1 MPRLEVG
8 GHIRGRIMATVVI
21 VDGCAVGRS
30 MIENILVDIG
40 GGIRIQPFADPY
52 QALAWMRAYPPDLVL
67 VLGPNLAMGGA
78 EFVARLRQTPN
89 CAELPLVYIGG
100 GDDKEARYRIL
111 EEGATDFLSTPIDY
125 RDCRIRFNNLLRQQR
140 RDRDTLER
148 IGRLEGKI
156 REATLRLDQWERETL
171 LRLAKAGECRYE
183 SIGDHGLRIAGYSRL
198 IAQTLGLSPDQC
210 EIIERSAPMHD
221 IGMIG
226 IADEILRKTDGLD
239 GQERQAMQ
247 THTSIGYEILKN
259 SASSYLQAGA
269 EIALSHHERFDG
281 EGYPQG
287 LKGGEIPLAARIV
300 AVADVFEA
308 LVVARRY
315 RAAWPFER
323 AIDYLTRQRQRQ
335 FDADCVDAFLAR
347 LDLVNQ
353 IRSHGALP
361 AEPGPQP
368 VHVVAS
374 FGGP

>member
-1 MPRLEVG
+1 
-8 GHIRGRIMATVVI
+8 
-21 VDGCAVGRS
+21 
-30 MIENILVDIG
+30 
-40 GGIRIQPFADPY
+40 
-52 QALAWMRAYPPDLVL
+52 
-67 VLGPNLAMGGA
+67 MGGA
-78 EFVARLRQTPN
+78 EFVARLRQIPN

-287 LKGGEIPLAARIV
+287 LKGAEIPLAARIV